1 MEVRQGIPPTT
12 PNQSI
17 QIGEIWKSK
26 FKSKSKMAIF
36 HFSVKAISRSA
47 GRSAV
52 ACSAY
57 RSGEKL
63 EDHYQGKIQDYTQK
77 TGVESKKI
85 YAPENTKKELLDRQ
99 ELWNAVEQVERRK
112 DATLAREFE
121 IAFPHE
127 FNAEQRQDLLDELC
141 QEIVEKHGVIVDA
154 CIHAP
159 HTKSGSDER
168 NFHAHIMFTS
178 RQIDPQTGDFAK
190 KKNRDFNKEQSSET
204 VSHWREHFAELTN
217 RHLEKHGFADRV
229 DHRSYKDQ
237 GIDLEATQHEGPQ
250 VTQLRRQGIDTEI
263 SLSNDAI
270 RERNQFSQHIK
281 GLDQEIQASERL
293 LNNLIQ
299 TREKLDQE
307 QRSPEELTKIA
318 YSVISQYNDAVATE
332 AKNIALTTQKTEI
345 EQINAVLEQIEL
357 SKTDI
362 KHQKEELGKRPL
374 FFGGKWDTAN
384 VEIQK
389 QLHQLEEQERE
400 LRSNS
405 PRFEPERYTDRA
417 KLTVNKANPNLKAK
431 YDRARNYLEREQ
443 QRKLAEQEKR
453 KQEAKAIQEQEKQ
466 AFFARK
472 ALREQGKHDEANK
485 MLEAEKRN
493 RPRSR

>member
-1 MEVRQGIPPTT
+1 MGLYIV
-12 PNQSI
+12 
-17 QIGEIWKSK
+17 
-26 FKSKSKMAIF
+26 AIF
-36 HFSVKAISRSA
+36 HFSVKNISRSD

-52 ACSAY
+52 ACAAY

-63 EDHYQGKIQDYTQK
+63 KDERYGKEQDYTKK
-77 TGVESKKI
+77 TGIEFKNI
-85 YAPENTKKELLDRQ
+85 YAPENTKKELLDR
-99 ELWNAVEQVERRK
+99 ETLWNTVETIETRK
-112 DATLAREFE
+112 NSQLSREFE
-121 IAFPHE
+121 VAFPCE
-127 FNAEQRQDLLDELC
+127 LNQEQREKMLNELC
-141 QEIVEKHGVIVDA
+141 GKIVERHKVVVDA
-154 CIHAP
+154 VIHAP
-159 HTKSGSDER
+159 HTAGGSDDR
-168 NFHAHIMFTS
+168 NYHAHIMLTTRS
-178 RQIDPQTGDFAK
+178 INQQGNLDK
-190 KKNRDFNKEQSSET
+190 KTREFNDNGKQEVE
-204 VSHWREHFAELTN
+204 HWRQQFAELCN
-217 RHLEKHGFADRV
+217 QFLEQVGSHERV

-237 GIDLEATQHEGPQ
+237 GIDLEATQHEGPH

-299 TREKLDQE
+299 TRENLDQEQRQKEKDQE

-357 SKTDI
+357 SKTNLE
-362 KHQKEELGKRPL
+362 HQKEQLGKRPM
-374 FFGGKWDTAN
+374 FFGGKWDAAN
-384 VEIQK
+384 AEIQT
-389 QLHQLEEQERE
+389 QWQELDSQERD
-400 LRSNS
+400 LKTKT
-405 PRFEPERYTDRA
+405 PRLEPERYTDRA
-417 KLTVNKANPNLKAK
+417 KEIVNKANPNLKAK
-431 YDRARNYLEREQ
+431 HDRARLHLEREQ

-453 KQEAKAIQEQEKQ
+453 KQEAKAQQEREKQ
-466 AFFARK
+466 AFFTRK

>member
-1 MEVRQGIPPTT
+1 
-12 PNQSI
+12 
-17 QIGEIWKSK
+17 
-26 FKSKSKMAIF
+26 MAIF

-63 EDHYQGKIQDYTQK
+63 EDHYKGKIQDYTQK

-250 VTQLRRQGIDTEI
+250 VTQLRRQGKDTEI

-270 RERNQFSQHIK
+270 KARNTERQLIK
-281 GLDQEIQASERL
+281 GLEQEILATERL
-293 LNNLIQ
+293 VHDLEQ
-299 TREKLDQE
+299 TRENLDQEQRQKEKDQE

-357 SKTDI
+357 SKSDI

-384 VEIQK
+384 AEIQK

-400 LRSNS
+400 LRNNS

>member
-1 MEVRQGIPPTT
+1 MGLYIV
-12 PNQSI
+12 
-17 QIGEIWKSK
+17 
-26 FKSKSKMAIF
+26 AIF
-36 HFSVKAISRSA
+36 HFSVKNISRSD

-52 ACSAY
+52 ACAAY

-63 EDHYQGKIQDYTQK
+63 KDERYGKEQDYTKK
-77 TGVESKKI
+77 TGIEFKNI
-85 YAPENTKKELLDRQ
+85 YAPENTKKELLDR
-99 ELWNAVEQVERRK
+99 ETLWNTVETIETRK
-112 DATLAREFE
+112 NSQLSREFE
-121 IAFPHE
+121 VAFPCE
-127 FNAEQRQDLLDELC
+127 LNQEQREKMLNELC
-141 QEIVEKHGVIVDA
+141 GKIVERHKVVVDA
-154 CIHAP
+154 VIHAP
-159 HTKSGSDER
+159 HTAGGSDDR
-168 NFHAHIMFTS
+168 NYHAHIMLTTRS
-178 RQIDPQTGDFAK
+178 INQQGDLDK
-190 KKNRDFNKEQSSET
+190 KTREFNDNGKQEVE
-204 VSHWREHFAELTN
+204 HWRQQFAELCN
-217 RHLEKHGFADRV
+217 QFLEQVGSHERV
-229 DHRSYKDQ
+229 DHRSYKEQ
-237 GIDLEATQHEGPQ
+237 GLDLEATQHEGSTI
-250 VTQLRRQGIDTEI
+250 TQLRRQGKDTEI

-270 RERNQFSQHIK
+270 KARNTERQLIK
-281 GLDQEIQASERL
+281 GLEQEILATERL
-293 LNNLIQ
+293 VHDLEQ
-299 TREKLDQE
+299 TRENLDQEQRQKEKDQE

-384 VEIQK
+384 AEIQK
-389 QLHQLEEQERE
+389 QLNQLEEQERE
-400 LRSNS
+400 LRNNS

-472 ALREQGKHDEANK
+472 ALREQGKHEEANK

>member
-1 MEVRQGIPPTT
+1 MEQTR
-12 PNQSI
+12 
-17 QIGEIWKSK
+17 
-26 FKSKSKMAIF
+26 
-36 HFSVKAISRSA
+36 
-47 GRSAV
+47 
-52 ACSAY
+52 
-57 RSGEKL
+57 
-63 EDHYQGKIQDYTQK
+63 
-77 TGVESKKI
+77 
-85 YAPENTKKELLDRQ
+85 ENLDQ
-99 ELWNAVEQVERRK
+99 
-112 DATLAREFE
+112 
-121 IAFPHE
+121 
-127 FNAEQRQDLLDELC
+127 EQRQK
-141 QEIVEKHGVIVDA
+141 EK
-154 CIHAP
+154 
-159 HTKSGSDER
+159 
-168 NFHAHIMFTS
+168 
-178 RQIDPQTGDFAK
+178 
-190 KKNRDFNKEQSSET
+190 
-204 VSHWREHFAELTN
+204 
-217 RHLEKHGFADRV
+217 
-229 DHRSYKDQ
+229 
-237 GIDLEATQHEGPQ
+237 
-250 VTQLRRQGIDTEI
+250 
-263 SLSNDAI
+263 
-270 RERNQFSQHIK
+270 
-281 GLDQEIQASERL
+281 
-293 LNNLIQ
+293 
-299 TREKLDQE
+299 DQE

-472 ALREQGKHDEANK
+472 ALREQGKHEEANK